1 MLILVLNAGSSSLKY
16 QLIDMNTEQPLAV
29 GVVGRISLENST
41 LTHRVGGEQ
50 YVIHQPVSN
59 HTEAVQLVLNTLQD
73 KTMGVIKSILRLQR
87 LTCMACRRSI
97 MMRWACVATAST
109 APRTAG

>member
-16 QLIDMNTEQPLAV
+16 QMIDMNTEQPLAV

-41 LTHRVGGEQ
+41 LTHSVRGEQ

-73 KTMGVIKSILRLQR
+73 KTMGVMQ
-87 LTCMACRRSI
+87 
-97 MMRWACVATAST
+97 TA
-109 APRTAG
+109 RTADEAPVLAVVYSTKWTTGYR